1 MPKGIVWT
9 AVISAVAGAGCL
21 TFAFLDNNT
30 LANGFGFVS
39 VASALLA
46 SREKQDLTFLQ
57 KSGKLCN
64 TDTEGRK

>member
-1 MPKGIVWT
+1 VRDWLVELVQTSKGRLKMPKGIVWT

-46 SREKQDLTFLQ
+46 SREK
-57 KSGKLCN
+57 
-64 TDTEGRK
+64 

>member
-1 MPKGIVWT
+1 MDLTKVVWT

-46 SREKQDLTFLQ
+46 SREK
-57 KSGKLCN
+57 
-64 TDTEGRK
+64 